1 MPGNLSV
8 NLKEADFLL
17 QFSAHTL
24 HAMSKSASAMASA
37 PSLSA
42 SASSAAAA
50 ASTSATP
57 ATPVRATGLQGAK
70 RRVVFVGL
78 YELIAIIVS
87 SLLFMAT
94 GQDSGASGVMA
105 VAASTIAILW
115 NITFNW
121 LFERWELRQTK
132 KGRSVLRRIVHA
144 VGFEGGIAAM
154 LIPLMA
160 WWFEITLWQA
170 TVMEAGLLVFFMV
183 YTFAFNWMF
192 DRIFGLPASAQAVQA
207 AA

>member
-1 MPGNLSV
+1 
-8 NLKEADFLL
+8 
-17 QFSAHTL
+17 
-24 HAMSKSASAMASA
+24 MSKTASAMAPA

-42 SASSAAAA
+42 SSDSAA
-50 ASTSATP
+50 SALP
-57 ATPVRATGLQGAK
+57 ATPPRATGLQGAK

-94 GQDSGASGVMA
+94 GQDSGSSGVMA

-115 NITFNW
+115 NITFNH
-121 LFERWELRQTK
+121 LFEKWELRQTK
-132 KGRSVLRRIVHA
+132 KGRSLLRRIVHA

-170 TVMEAGLLVFFMV
+170 VVMEAGLLVFFML
-183 YTFAFNWMF
+183 YTFAFNWCF
-192 DRIFGLPASAQAVQA
+192 DRIFGLPASAQAVPSA

>member
-1 MPGNLSV
+1 
-8 NLKEADFLL
+8 
-17 QFSAHTL
+17 
-24 HAMSKSASAMASA
+24 MSKPVTAMAPA
-37 PSLSA
+37 NSLSA
-42 SASSAAAA
+42 SSASPA
-50 ASTSATP
+50 SATP
-57 ATPVRATGLQGAK
+57 PRATGLQGAK

-94 GQDSGASGVMA
+94 GQDTGSSGVMA
-105 VAASTIAILW
+105 VAASSIAILW
-115 NITFNW
+115 NFTFNH
-121 LFERWELRQTK
+121 LFEKWELRQTK
-132 KGRSVLRRIVHA
+132 KGRSLLRRIVHA

-170 TVMEAGLLVFFMV
+170 VVMEAGLLVFFML
-183 YTFAFNWMF
+183 YTFVFNWCF
-192 DRIFGLPASAQAVQA
+192 DRIFGLPASAQAVPSA

>member
-1 MPGNLSV
+1 
-8 NLKEADFLL
+8 
-17 QFSAHTL
+17 
-24 HAMSKSASAMASA
+24 MSKPVSAMASA
-37 PSLSA
+37 SSLSA
-42 SASSAAAA
+42 SSSSSASSV
-50 ASTSATP
+50 SPVTATP
-57 ATPVRATGLQGAK
+57 ARAIGLQGAR

-105 VAASTIAILW
+105 VVASSIAILW
-115 NITFNW
+115 NLTFNW
-121 LFERWELRQTK
+121 LFERWELRQSR
-132 KGRSVLRRIVHA
+132 KGRSLLRRIVHA

-170 TVMEAGLLVFFMV
+170 VVMEAGLLVFFMV
-183 YTFAFNWMF
+183 YTFVFNWCF
-192 DRIFGLPASAQAVQA
+192 DRIFGLPASAQAQPVA
-207 AA
+207 AS